1 MTTQDV
7 ITPPRPVTS
16 HATATRSEAPPR
28 SVIRAMAI
36 SMVATLMVMLDTT
49 VVNVSLSATTA
60 RFGSMGSVQWVLTSY
75 LLALCA
81 TMTASDWVIDR
92 LGPRLTFIAS
102 MTMFLIGSVM
112 CALSDS
118 VWQLVTGRTISGAG
132 AGILVPTASVL
143 LIRGIPREQLGR
155 VQALN
160 GSVQLIAPLIGPTVG
175 GLLVDRCGGWPAI
188 YWANVPVALVLL
200 IEAVRVDPDEPHT
213 AKRRLDALGL
223 VCGSTAIVLT
233 VLGVSLFGRTSRN
246 TTFLLT
252 IGALAVLAWA
262 FFITHIR
269 RATNPLLDVSLYQN
283 PVYSWSSFNVAVLG
297 FGLYAPMVVMP
308 LYLEATRHLTAV
320 HTGLVMS
327 VAGVG
332 VIMAG
337 ILCTKIMGRIGGG
350 LTMTVGITLSIIA
363 TLPLVRLTNHTSY
376 ILLAVCLALR
386 GAGISLTIVPAMTRA
401 FESIKRTAM
410 ADASAQ
416 LNLLQRIGGT
426 IATAVIIAVIHHEAM
441 LTRGLSPTVF
451 SHANVWILTATAVTL
466 LPAFALAKAE
476 RQQQDL

>member
-1 MTTQDV
+1 M
-7 ITPPRPVTS
+7 
-16 HATATRSEAPPR
+16 
-28 SVIRAMAI
+28 
-36 SMVATLMVMLDTT
+36 
-49 VVNVSLSATTA
+49 
-60 RFGSMGSVQWVLTSY
+60 
-75 LLALCA
+75 
-81 TMTASDWVIDR
+81 
-92 LGPRLTFIAS
+92 
-102 MTMFLIGSVM
+102 
-112 CALSDS
+112 
-118 VWQLVTGRTISGAG
+118 
-132 AGILVPTASVL
+132 
-143 LIRGIPREQLGR
+143 
-155 VQALN
+155 
-160 GSVQLIAPLIGPTVG
+160 
-175 GLLVDRCGGWPAI
+175 
-188 YWANVPVALVLL
+188 
-200 IEAVRVDPDEPHT
+200 
-213 AKRRLDALGL
+213 
-223 VCGSTAIVLT
+223 
-233 VLGVSLFGRTSRN
+233 
-246 TTFLLT
+246 
-252 IGALAVLAWA
+252 
-262 FFITHIR
+262 
-269 RATNPLLDVSLYQN
+269 
-283 PVYSWSSFNVAVLG
+283 LG

>member
-81 TMTASDWVIDR
+81 TMTASAWVIDR

-233 VLGVSLFGRTSRN
+233 
-246 TTFLLT
+246 
-252 IGALAVLAWA
+252 
-262 FFITHIR
+262 
-269 RATNPLLDVSLYQN
+269 
-283 PVYSWSSFNVAVLG
+283 VLG